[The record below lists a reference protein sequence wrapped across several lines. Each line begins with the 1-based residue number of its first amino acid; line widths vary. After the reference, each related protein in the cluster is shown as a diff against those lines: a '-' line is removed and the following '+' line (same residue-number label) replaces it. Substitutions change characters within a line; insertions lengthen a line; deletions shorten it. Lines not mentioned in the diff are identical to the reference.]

1 MAPPPSHSQAVLPNP
16 VTLVLEKIERSEK
29 DFRIFV
35 HARQTAICPN
45 CRQVSASRHS
55 GYRRRLSDLPWQ
67 GLSVQIWLSVSR
79 YRCRNVRCPRKVF
92 CERMPGVARVY
103 ARQTIRL
110 SEIITVVGYIAGGLP
125 GARLLD
131 RLAIQASDDTIRR
144 RVSGN
149 RPESQEQQ
157 PIRHLGVDDWAW
169 RKQQSYGTILVDL
182 QRRCVAD
189 LLPDRSAESLSLWL
203 ARHPTV
209 EVITRDRCGLYAEGA
224 SQGAPAAVQVADRFH
239 LVVNLSAAIERVLEE
254 RSVQLVLPPSPPV
267 QPTDA
272 PISTAPSDPKPT
284 IQQIAQQQRRQR
296 RLERYQQVVEL
307 YTKGYSKKA
316 ISCELDIAYKTVR
329 RWLRAGQFPEHKPPS
344 GRRQKVAEF
353 ADHLQQRWSEG
364 CHNATQLYREIRT
377 RGYKGCRAMVGHF
390 VSSWRKKR
398 RQSVKTDVPE
408 RIAPKHAAI
417 LAARAA
423 DTITEEQQS
432 LLDRL
437 MVSCPDVIRL
447 RCLALDFREAL
458 ASDDGAVLHTW
469 INKVK
474 HCEFGPLVRFSYG
487 LQKDIAAV
495 TAAVETDWSNGQVEG
510 QINRLKAIKR
520 QMYGRAGF
528 NLLRARVLPYHAPS
542 DSAHSH
548 SP

>member
-35 HARQTAICPN
+35 RTHQSAVCPG
-45 CRQVSASRHS
+45 CHKVSTSRHS
-55 GYRRRLSDLPWQ
+55 GYNRRLNDLPWQ
-67 GLSVQIWLSVSR
+67 GLSVQIWLNVSR
-79 YRCRNVRCPRKVF
+79 YRCRNIACTRKIF

-103 ARQTIRL
+103 ARQTMRL
-110 SEIITVVGYIAGGLP
+110 SEIIGVVGYIAGGLP

-131 RLAIQASDDTIRR
+131 RLAIKTSDDTIRR

-169 RKQQSYGTILVDL
+169 RKHQSYGTILVDL
-182 QRRCVAD
+182 TRRRVAD
-189 LLPDRSAESLSLWL
+189 LLPDRSAESLSVWL

-224 SQGAPAAVQVADRFH
+224 SEGAPAAVQVADRFH
-239 LVVNLSAAIERVLEE
+239 LVLNLSAAIERVLEE
-254 RSVQLVLPPSPPV
+254 RSRQLVLSPDPPPPAEI
-267 QPTDA
+267 PTT
-272 PISTAPSDPKPT
+272 TALSAPKPT
-284 IQQIAQQQRRQR
+284 IQQVAQQQRRQR
-296 RLERYQQVVEL
+296 RLDRYQQVVEL
-307 YTKGYSKKA
+307 YAKGCSKKM
-316 ISCELDIAYKTVR
+316 ISREIDVGYKTVR
-329 RWLRAGQFPEHKPPS
+329 RWLRAGQFPERKSPS
-344 GRRQKVAEF
+344 GRRQRAAAF
-353 ADHLQQRWSEG
+353 GDYLQQRWSEG
-364 CHNATQLYREIRT
+364 CHNATQLYREIRS
-377 RGYKGCRAMVGHF
+377 RGYKGCRAMVGQF
-390 VSSWRKKR
+390 VSGWRKTG
-398 RQSVKTDVPE
+398 RQLAKTNAPE

-417 LAARAA
+417 LVARAP
-423 DTITEEQQS
+423 DSITKEQQS

-437 MVSCPDVIRL
+437 TINCPDLIRL
-447 RCLALDFREAL
+447 RRIAMAFREAL
-458 ASDDGAVLHTW
+458 AGDDGVVLRTW
-469 INKVK
+469 IDKVK
-474 HCEFGPLVRFSYG
+474 HCEFGPLVRFGYG

-528 NLLRARVLPYHAPS
+528 NLLRARVLPYYSPS
-542 DSAHSH
+542 DTAGAH
-548 SP
+548 PP